1 MDHLQNFNRRLVWT
15 LMFALSSFNVYAA
28 SADPLPRATP
38 NKLGFSAS
46 ALQRIDQFY
55 LDEISRDRIPGA
67 VIAIARKGQLAY
79 YKPIGFQQKA
89 TGTAMPIDA
98 VFNLASMTKVL
109 TVATA
114 LTLYEQGRLP
124 LKSTLSQYDPQFAQ
138 MRVGIVD
145 ANGTVRTEAA
155 QTAITI
161 QDLMRHTSGFT
172 YGARG
177 NTPIHKMYPTSSAN
191 AAYAMTG
198 PEFLATLSK
207 LPLLYPP
214 GSTWD
219 YGFSIDVLGLVVEK
233 NSGQSLGAASQARIW
248 NKLNMRDT
256 TFQPNAEQR
265 QRFAHPLAVDPLTGK
280 NQEVAA
286 LRETLKFEC
295 GGSCAFSTAADYIR
309 FGQML
314 LNGGVLDGTRVLSPK
329 TVDLMT
335 ADHLGQHIKNN
346 VASTEAGRD
355 GYGFGLGVAVRTQPG
370 VAATNGTVGDYSW
383 NGANGTIFWVDPKE
397 QLVVVVM
404 AVSPGEIRKY
414 YREQIAALVYGAME
428 RSYAK

>member
-98 VFNLASMTKVL
+98 LFNLASMTKVL

-145 ANGTVRTEAA
+145 ANGTVDRK
-155 QTAITI
+155 
-161 QDLMRHTSGFT
+161 S
-172 YGARG
+172 
-177 NTPIHKMYPTSSAN
+177 
-191 AAYAMTG
+191 
-198 PEFLATLSK
+198 
-207 LPLLYPP
+207 
-214 GSTWD
+214 
-219 YGFSIDVLGLVVEK
+219 VV
-233 NSGQSLGAASQARIW
+233 
-248 NKLNMRDT
+248 
-256 TFQPNAEQR
+256 
-265 QRFAHPLAVDPLTGK
+265 
-280 NQEVAA
+280 
-286 LRETLKFEC
+286 
-295 GGSCAFSTAADYIR
+295 
-309 FGQML
+309 
-314 LNGGVLDGTRVLSPK
+314 
-329 TVDLMT
+329 
-335 ADHLGQHIKNN
+335 
-346 VASTEAGRD
+346 
-355 GYGFGLGVAVRTQPG
+355 
-370 VAATNGTVGDYSW
+370 
-383 NGANGTIFWVDPKE
+383 
-397 QLVVVVM
+397 
-404 AVSPGEIRKY
+404 
-414 YREQIAALVYGAME
+414 
-428 RSYAK
+428 